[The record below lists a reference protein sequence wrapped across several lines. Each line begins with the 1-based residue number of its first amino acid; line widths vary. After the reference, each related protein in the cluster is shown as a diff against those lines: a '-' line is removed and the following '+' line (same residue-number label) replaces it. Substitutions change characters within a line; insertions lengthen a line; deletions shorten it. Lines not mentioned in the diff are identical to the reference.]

1 MVRRDQKKIKI
12 KRQIPAVRD
21 KKNSWYLE
29 LMKNFSQ
36 EFTVLNFWFFCF
48 KTKEHK

>member
-12 KRQIPAVRD
+12 MRQIPAVRA
-21 KKNSWYLE
+21 KRVSGILE
-29 LMKNFSQ
+29 LMKNFSR